1 MTAVFSNGHAD
12 GDPKDAVQSTKALDG
27 RAAMVTGA
35 SGDIGRAIAVALA
48 ACGAAMCVV
57 GRNER
62 RLADTVSAVEA
73 HDRPTVALACDLTEA
88 GRIEQLV
95 ELVETAHGGLDVL
108 VHSAGTYLRGELGAS
123 SVDDLDAQYQANIR
137 MPYRLTQAVLP
148 MLVRGRGDVV
158 FVNSTQG
165 LSAGAGVGQFA
176 ATQHAMRAVA
186 DSLRAEVNQAG
197 VRVTSLHVG
206 RTATTRQERIF
217 ASEGRPYTPDAL
229 IQPEDLGELVVAAV
243 TLPRRAQLT
252 TLTVWPTR
260 PA

>member
-1 MTAVFSNGHAD
+1 MGTVL
-12 GDPKDAVQSTKALDG
+12 STTTPLNG
-27 RAAMVTGA
+27 RATMVIGA

-48 ACGAAMCVV
+48 AGGAAVCVV
-57 GRNER
+57 GRDER

-73 HDRPTVALACDLTEA
+73 HGRPTVALACDLTED

-95 ELVETAHGGLDVL
+95 ELAANAHGDLDVL
-108 VHSAGTYLRGELGAS
+108 VHSAGIYLRGELAAS
-123 SVDDLDAQYQANIR
+123 SVEDLDAQYRANIR
-137 MPYRLTQAVLP
+137 LPYRLTQAVLP
-148 MLVRGRGDVV
+148 MLARSRGDVV

-165 LSAGAGVGQFA
+165 LSASAGVGQFA
-176 ATQHAMRAVA
+176 ATQHAMRGVA
-186 DSLRAEVNQAG
+186 DSLRAEVNRVG

-217 ASEGRPYTPDAL
+217 AGEGRPYTPDAL

-243 TLPRRAQLT
+243 ALPRRAQVT

-260 PA
+260 AV

>member
-1 MTAVFSNGHAD
+1 ME
-12 GDPKDAVQSTKALDG
+12 STKALDG

-48 ACGAAMCVV
+48 AAGAAMCVV
-57 GRNER
+57 GRDER

-108 VHSAGTYLRGELGAS
+108 VHSAGIYLRGDIGAS

-148 MLVRGRGDVV
+148 MLVRDGGDVV
-158 FVNSTQG
+158 FVNSSQG

-176 ATQHAMRAVA
+176 ATQYAMRAVA
-186 DSLRAEVNQAG
+186 DSLRAEVNPDG
-197 VRVTSLHVG
+197 IRVTSLHVG

-217 ASEGRPYTPDAL
+217 AGEGRPYTPDAL

-260 PA
+260 PADRP